1 MSADTDDD
9 DDDDDGSGDC
19 ANKKGQKKMNGLF
32 SCFSC
37 FAGPEKEDD
46 ARNKSKRENNN
57 TLEEISTLED
67 DEEENEK
74 MNTDKTETYEENAPM
89 RDDENKNKI
98 KKRNDAEKNKKTNN
112 KNNNAEELDRMQ
124 NSLSSNAGSSTSSSS
139 SANNNK
145 NNNNNTKI
153 KAPPSGANRRL
164 GSLKLTP
171 SVQKLS
177 IIMDDKEHEQLNQ
190 YIMIK
195 DLGRGAHAKVKLG
208 LNKTDNNLYALKI
221 RNERV
226 RVAEA
231 AVRKEIAI
239 LKKLSHPHVL
249 KLHEVIDDT
258 VSKELI
264 LVLEYA
270 PGGPIFTRFNRV
282 PLSEKVLHGYAR
294 DIVLG
299 LDYLH
304 SLEIAHMDLKP
315 ENMLKMADGVKLCD
329 FGVSVDSELTG
340 VTRSTRLAGTPA
352 FLAPEMLD
360 ESGYDPM
367 PSDVWSLGVCLYN
380 MATARLPFTG
390 KTVFQIV
397 AMAKST
403 ELKFPDE
410 NADAIINATIV
421 PSPPPPKLTN
431 SLKDMLRKMLVV
443 DPKER
448 MSVAG
453 MMEHP
458 WITED
463 GKKPLGRPRTKSPSM
478 KLEVTEEDIDNA
490 VRTNPLAAILQPA
503 FRIERFKNGEVL
515 MRKGEV
521 GDRMYF
527 INKGECEVLTDALLE
542 GAAAVIGDSSSKN
555 NDNEDV
561 LCIRYAGE
569 IVGELAFLTAIEK
582 RKDKK
587 TPGVGYRN
595 ATVRAKGEVECLA
608 VTVTDMLEALDFD
621 ESSRASVVEVA
632 EYRNRQTEEVIQQI
646 AESKL
651 DDAKHSK
658 PVLNIEKTLRI
669 LYAEDSLPTQMIVK
683 ALMRKIGKVELTIAS
698 NGREAVDVCENLVEK
713 EELFDLILMDCQM
726 PVMDGLEATREIR
739 KLENADGYFAN
750 VPIVAVSSGILSMS
764 QDVCKEAGMDKYVMK
779 PLSQKLLVDTL
790 INALEIHEE
799 KKRSSESRDE

>member
-1 MSADTDDD
+1 MSFFSSCFYCFAPKATETEEEKVLF
-9 DDDDDGSGDC
+9 DDDGDEIS
-19 ANKKGQKKMNGLF
+19 
-32 SCFSC
+32 
-37 FAGPEKEDD
+37 EKT
-46 ARNKSKRENNN
+46 NQV
-57 TLEEISTLED
+57 TLENVEN
-67 DEEENEK
+67 EENDEK
-74 MNTDKTETYEENAPM
+74 MNTDKTETYEDNS
-89 RDDENKNKI
+89 RKDETNKNKNN
-98 KKRNDAEKNKKTNN
+98 KRNKDSERDKKKKTSGSA
-112 KNNNAEELDRMQ
+112 NNNEEENDR
-124 NSLSSNAGSSTSSSS
+124 NSLSSNTGSSTSSTSS
-139 SANNNK
+139 TNYNAQMK
-145 NNNNNTKI
+145 T
-153 KAPPSGANRRL
+153 PPQVANRRL

-208 LNKTDNNLYALKI
+208 LNKMDNNLYALKI

-258 VSKELI
+258 VSNELI

-360 ESGYDPM
+360 ETGYDPM

-410 NADAIINATIV
+410 DADAIVNATTV
-421 PSPPPPKLTN
+421 PSPPPPKLSN
-431 SLKDMLRKMLVV
+431 LLKDMLRKMLVV

-448 MSVAG
+448 ISIAG

-458 WITED
+458 WVTEE

-503 FRIERFKNGEVL
+503 FRIERFKDGEVL

-527 INKGECEVLTDALLE
+527 INKGECEVLMDALLE
-542 GAAAVIGDSSSKN
+542 AAAVVDDSSSKN

-608 VTVTDMLEALDFD
+608 VTVTDMLEALEFD
-621 ESSRASVVEVA
+621 
-632 EYRNRQTEEVIQQI
+632 
-646 AESKL
+646 
-651 DDAKHSK
+651 
-658 PVLNIEKTLRI
+658 
-669 LYAEDSLPTQMIVK
+669 
-683 ALMRKIGKVELTIAS
+683 
-698 NGREAVDVCENLVEK
+698 
-713 EELFDLILMDCQM
+713 
-726 PVMDGLEATREIR
+726 
-739 KLENADGYFAN
+739 
-750 VPIVAVSSGILSMS
+750 
-764 QDVCKEAGMDKYVMK
+764 
-779 PLSQKLLVDTL
+779 
-790 INALEIHEE
+790 
-799 KKRSSESRDE
+799 

>member
-1 MSADTDDD
+1 MLRGRTKSIEDENRPKLLLCFTCCFKANAPADITKEAVGDDD
-9 DDDDDGSGDC
+9 YFAPSKQDKDD
-19 ANKKGQKKMNGLF
+19 QYVH
-32 SCFSC
+32 
-37 FAGPEKEDD
+37 
-46 ARNKSKRENNN
+46 N
-57 TLEEISTLED
+57 TPSSSRT
-67 DEEENEK
+67 
-74 MNTDKTETYEENAPM
+74 NTTT
-89 RDDENKNKI
+89 
-98 KKRNDAEKNKKTNN
+98 T
-112 KNNNAEELDRMQ
+112 
-124 NSLSSNAGSSTSSSS
+124 SSNTHAISSKQNISSSS
-139 SANNNK
+139 PNTIETTKRQTTHTTTSISSGDDSAE
-145 NNNNNTKI
+145 NTTTTTTTTHSLMSSPSPTNAAKI
-153 KAPPSGANRRL
+153 NSRRL
-164 GSLKLTP
+164 GSFKLTP

-177 IIMDDKEHEQLNQ
+177 VMMDNKEHEQLNQ

-208 LNKTDNNLYALKI
+208 INKTDNNLYALKI

-226 RVAEA
+226 RVAES

-239 LKKLSHPHVL
+239 FKKLSHPHVL
-249 KLHEVIDDT
+249 RLYEVIDDIANN
-258 VSKELI
+258 ELI

-270 PGGPIFTRFNRV
+270 AGGPIFTRFNRV
-282 PLSEKVLHGYAR
+282 PLTEKIVQKYTR

-315 ENMLKMADGVKLCD
+315 ENLLKTADGVKLCD

-352 FLAPEMLD
+352 FIAPEMLD
-360 ESGYDPM
+360 EAGYDPM

-380 MATARLPFTG
+380 MATAKLPFTG

-397 AMAKST
+397 AMAQST
-403 ELKFPDE
+403 VLKFPDE
-410 NADAIINATIV
+410 DIDAIVHETVV
-421 PSPPPPKLTN
+421 PGPPPPKLSDQFK
-431 SLKDMLRKMLVV
+431 SLLQMMLVV
-443 DPKER
+443 DPRER
-448 MSVAG
+448 ISVAG

-458 WITED
+458 WITEE
-463 GKKPLGRPRTKSPSM
+463 GKRPLGRPRTKSPSM
-478 KLEVTEEDIDNA
+478 KLEVTEEDIANA

-503 FRIERFKNGEVL
+503 FRIERFMHGEIL

-527 INKGECEVLTDALLE
+527 INKGECEVLMDAL
-542 GAAAVIGDSSSKN
+542 GDDEDIEQFRLIRRESL
-555 NDNEDV
+555 DGRTFEDV

-569 IVGELAFLTAIEK
+569 IVGELAFLTSIEK

-608 VTVTDMLEALDFD
+608 VTVTDMLEALEFD
-621 ESSRASVVEVA
+621 EPSRASVVEVA

-651 DDAKHSK
+651 DDAKLSK
-658 PVLNIEKTLRI
+658 PVLMNSERVLKI
-669 LYAEDSLPTQMIVK
+669 LYAEDSMPTQMIVK
-683 ALMRKIGKVELTIAS
+683 ALMRKIGKVDLTIAS
-698 NGREAVDVCENLVEK
+698 NGKEAVDICKKIETK

-739 KLENADGYFAN
+739 RLENADGYFRN
-750 VPIVAVSSGILSMS
+750 IPIVAVSSGIVSMEEN
-764 QDVCKEAGMDKYVMK
+764 VCKEAGMDRYVMK

-790 INALEIHEE
+790 HEILARAAH
-799 KKRSSESRDE
+799 

>member
-1 MSADTDDD
+1 MSFF
-9 DDDDDGSGDC
+9 S
-19 ANKKGQKKMNGLF
+19 
-32 SCFSC
+32 SCFYC
-37 FAGPEKEDD
+37 FAPKATETEEEKVLFDD
-46 ARNKSKRENNN
+46 EGDEISEKTNQV
-57 TLEEISTLED
+57 TLENVEN
-67 DEEENEK
+67 EENDEK
-74 MNTDKTETYEENAPM
+74 MNTDKTETYEDNS
-89 RDDENKNKI
+89 RKDETNKNKNN
-98 KKRNDAEKNKKTNN
+98 KRNKDSERDKKKKTSGSA
-112 KNNNAEELDRMQ
+112 NNNEEENDR
-124 NSLSSNAGSSTSSSS
+124 NSLSSNTGSSTSFTSSTNYN
-139 SANNNK
+139 AQMK
-145 NNNNNTKI
+145 T
-153 KAPPSGANRRL
+153 PPQVANRRL

-208 LNKTDNNLYALKI
+208 LNKMDNNLYALKI

-258 VSKELI
+258 VSNELI

-360 ESGYDPM
+360 ETGYDPM

-410 NADAIINATIV
+410 DADAIVNATTV
-421 PSPPPPKLTN
+421 PSPPPPKLSN
-431 SLKDMLRKMLVV
+431 LLKDMLRKMLVV

-448 MSVAG
+448 ISIAG

-458 WITED
+458 W
-463 GKKPLGRPRTKSPSM
+463 
-478 KLEVTEEDIDNA
+478 VTEE
-490 VRTNPLAAILQPA
+490 
-503 FRIERFKNGEVL
+503 
-515 MRKGEV
+515 
-521 GDRMYF
+521 
-527 INKGECEVLTDALLE
+527 
-542 GAAAVIGDSSSKN
+542 
-555 NDNEDV
+555 
-561 LCIRYAGE
+561 
-569 IVGELAFLTAIEK
+569 
-582 RKDKK
+582 
-587 TPGVGYRN
+587 
-595 ATVRAKGEVECLA
+595 
-608 VTVTDMLEALDFD
+608 
-621 ESSRASVVEVA
+621 
-632 EYRNRQTEEVIQQI
+632 
-646 AESKL
+646 
-651 DDAKHSK
+651 
-658 PVLNIEKTLRI
+658 
-669 LYAEDSLPTQMIVK
+669 
-683 ALMRKIGKVELTIAS
+683 GK
-698 NGREAVDVCENLVEK
+698 
-713 EELFDLILMDCQM
+713 
-726 PVMDGLEATREIR
+726 
-739 KLENADGYFAN
+739 
-750 VPIVAVSSGILSMS
+750 
-764 QDVCKEAGMDKYVMK
+764 
-779 PLSQKLLVDTL
+779 
-790 INALEIHEE
+790 
-799 KKRSSESRDE
+799 

>member
-1 MSADTDDD
+1 MSFFSSCFYCFAPKATETEEEKVLF
-9 DDDDDGSGDC
+9 DDDGDEIS
-19 ANKKGQKKMNGLF
+19 
-32 SCFSC
+32 
-37 FAGPEKEDD
+37 EKT
-46 ARNKSKRENNN
+46 NQV
-57 TLEEISTLED
+57 TLENVEN
-67 DEEENEK
+67 EENDEK
-74 MNTDKTETYEENAPM
+74 MNTDKTETYEDNS
-89 RDDENKNKI
+89 RKDEKNKNKN
-98 KKRNDAEKNKKTNN
+98 KRNKDSERDKKKKTSGSA
-112 KNNNAEELDRMQ
+112 NNNEEENDR
-124 NSLSSNAGSSTSSSS
+124 NSLSSNTGSSTSSTSS
-139 SANNNK
+139 TNYNAQMK
-145 NNNNNTKI
+145 T
-153 KAPPSGANRRL
+153 PPQVANRRL

-208 LNKTDNNLYALKI
+208 LNKMDNNLYALKI

-258 VSKELI
+258 VSNELI

-360 ESGYDPM
+360 ETGYDPM

-410 NADAIINATIV
+410 DADAIVNATTV
-421 PSPPPPKLTN
+421 PSPPPPKLSN
-431 SLKDMLRKMLVV
+431 LLKDMLRKMLVV

-448 MSVAG
+448 ISIAG

-458 WITED
+458 WVTEE

-503 FRIERFKNGEVL
+503 FRIERFKDGEVL

-527 INKGECEVLTDALLE
+527 INKGECEVLMDALLE
-542 GAAAVIGDSSSKN
+542 AAAMVDDSSSKN

-608 VTVTDMLEALDFD
+608 VTVTDMLEALEFD

-698 NGREAVDVCENLVEK
+698 NGREAVDVCKKLEKK

-750 VPIVAVSSGILSMS
+750 IPIVAVSSGIISMT
-764 QDVCKEAGMDKYVMK
+764 QDICKEAGMDKYVMK

-799 KKRSSESRDE
+799 KKRSSESRE

>member
-1 MSADTDDD
+1 MSFFSSCFYCFAPKATETEEEKVLF
-9 DDDDDGSGDC
+9 DDDGEIS
-19 ANKKGQKKMNGLF
+19 
-32 SCFSC
+32 
-37 FAGPEKEDD
+37 EKT
-46 ARNKSKRENNN
+46 NQV
-57 TLEEISTLED
+57 TLENVEN
-67 DEEENEK
+67 EENDEK
-74 MNTDKTETYEENAPM
+74 MNTDKTETYEDNS
-89 RDDENKNKI
+89 RKDETNKNKNN
-98 KKRNDAEKNKKTNN
+98 KRNKDSERDKKKKTSGSA
-112 KNNNAEELDRMQ
+112 NNNEEENDR
-124 NSLSSNAGSSTSSSS
+124 NSLSSNTGSSTSSTSS
-139 SANNNK
+139 TIYNAQMK
-145 NNNNNTKI
+145 T
-153 KAPPSGANRRL
+153 PPQVANRRL

-208 LNKTDNNLYALKI
+208 LNKMDNNLYALKI

-258 VSKELI
+258 VSNELI

-360 ESGYDPM
+360 ETGYDPM

-410 NADAIINATIV
+410 DADAIVNATTV
-421 PSPPPPKLTN
+421 PSPPPPKLSN
-431 SLKDMLRKMLVV
+431 LLKDMLRKMLVV

-448 MSVAG
+448 ISIAG

-458 WITED
+458 WVTEE

-503 FRIERFKNGEVL
+503 FRIERFKDGEVL

-527 INKGECEVLTDALLE
+527 INKGECEVLMDALLE
-542 GAAAVIGDSSSKN
+542 AAAVVDDSSSKN
-555 NDNEDV
+555 NDNKDV

-608 VTVTDMLEALDFD
+608 VTVTDMLEALEFD

-698 NGREAVDVCENLVEK
+698 NGREAVDVCKKLEKK

-750 VPIVAVSSGILSMS
+750 IPIVAVSSGIISMT
-764 QDVCKEAGMDKYVMK
+764 QDICKEAGMDKYVMK

-790 INALEIHEE
+790 MNALEIHEE
-799 KKRSSESRDE
+799 KKRSSESRD

>member
-1 MSADTDDD
+1 MSFF
-9 DDDDDGSGDC
+9 S
-19 ANKKGQKKMNGLF
+19 
-32 SCFSC
+32 SCFYC
-37 FAGPEKEDD
+37 FAPKATETEEEKVLFDD
-46 ARNKSKRENNN
+46 EGDEISEKTNQV
-57 TLEEISTLED
+57 TLENVEN
-67 DEEENEK
+67 EENDEK
-74 MNTDKTETYEENAPM
+74 MNTDKTETYEDNS
-89 RDDENKNKI
+89 RKDETNKNKNN
-98 KKRNDAEKNKKTNN
+98 KRNKDSERDKKKKTSGSA
-112 KNNNAEELDRMQ
+112 NNNEEENDR
-124 NSLSSNAGSSTSSSS
+124 NLLSSNTGSSTSSTSS
-139 SANNNK
+139 TNYNAQMK
-145 NNNNNTKI
+145 T
-153 KAPPSGANRRL
+153 PPQVANRRL

-208 LNKTDNNLYALKI
+208 LNKMDNNLYALKI

-258 VSKELI
+258 VSNELI

-360 ESGYDPM
+360 ETGYDPM

-410 NADAIINATIV
+410 DADAIVNATTV
-421 PSPPPPKLTN
+421 PSPPPPKLSN
-431 SLKDMLRKMLVV
+431 LLKDMLRKMLVV

-448 MSVAG
+448 ISIAG

-458 WITED
+458 WVTEE

-503 FRIERFKNGEVL
+503 FRIERFKDGEVL

-527 INKGECEVLTDALLE
+527 INKGECEVLMDALLE
-542 GAAAVIGDSSSKN
+542 AAAMVDDSSSKN

-608 VTVTDMLEALDFD
+608 VTVTDMLEALEFD

-698 NGREAVDVCENLVEK
+698 NGREAVDVCKKLEKK

-750 VPIVAVSSGILSMS
+750 IPIVAVSSGIISMT
-764 QDVCKEAGMDKYVMK
+764 QDICKEAGMDKYVMK

-790 INALEIHEE
+790 MNALEIHEE
-799 KKRSSESRDE
+799 KKRSSESRD

>member
-1 MSADTDDD
+1 MSFFSSCFYCFAPKATETEEEKVLF
-9 DDDDDGSGDC
+9 DDDGDEIS
-19 ANKKGQKKMNGLF
+19 
-32 SCFSC
+32 
-37 FAGPEKEDD
+37 EKT
-46 ARNKSKRENNN
+46 NQV
-57 TLEEISTLED
+57 TLENVEN
-67 DEEENEK
+67 EENDEK
-74 MNTDKTETYEENAPM
+74 MNTDKTETYEDNS
-89 RDDENKNKI
+89 RKDETNKNKNN
-98 KKRNDAEKNKKTNN
+98 KRNKDSERDKKMKTSGSA
-112 KNNNAEELDRMQ
+112 NNNEEENDR
-124 NSLSSNAGSSTSSSS
+124 NSLSSNTGSSTSSTSS
-139 SANNNK
+139 TNYNAQMK
-145 NNNNNTKI
+145 T
-153 KAPPSGANRRL
+153 PPQVANRRL

-208 LNKTDNNLYALKI
+208 LNKMDNNLYALKI

-258 VSKELI
+258 VSNELI

-360 ESGYDPM
+360 ETGYDPM

-410 NADAIINATIV
+410 DADAIVNATTV
-421 PSPPPPKLTN
+421 PSPPPPKLSN
-431 SLKDMLRKMLVV
+431 LLKDMLRKMLVV

-448 MSVAG
+448 ISIAG

-458 WITED
+458 WVTEE

-503 FRIERFKNGEVL
+503 FRIERFKDGEVL

-527 INKGECEVLTDALLE
+527 INKGECEVLMDALLE
-542 GAAAVIGDSSSKN
+542 AAAMVDDSSSKN

-608 VTVTDMLEALDFD
+608 VTVTDMLEALEFD

-698 NGREAVDVCENLVEK
+698 NGREAVDVCKKLEKK

-750 VPIVAVSSGILSMS
+750 IPIVAVSSGIISMT
-764 QDVCKEAGMDKYVMK
+764 QDICKEAGMDKYVMK

-790 INALEIHEE
+790 MNALEIHEE
-799 KKRSSESRDE
+799 KKRSSESRD

>member
-1 MSADTDDD
+1 MSFFSSCFYCFAPKATETEEEKVLF
-9 DDDDDGSGDC
+9 DDDGDEIS
-19 ANKKGQKKMNGLF
+19 
-32 SCFSC
+32 
-37 FAGPEKEDD
+37 EKT
-46 ARNKSKRENNN
+46 NQV
-57 TLEEISTLED
+57 TLENVEN
-67 DEEENEK
+67 EENDEK
-74 MNTDKTETYEENAPM
+74 MNTDKTETYEDNS
-89 RDDENKNKI
+89 RKDETNKNKNN
-98 KKRNDAEKNKKTNN
+98 KRNKDSERDKKKKTSGSANN
-112 KNNNAEELDRMQ
+112 IEEENDR
-124 NSLSSNAGSSTSSSS
+124 NSLSSNTGSSTSSNSS
-139 SANNNK
+139 TNYNAQMK
-145 NNNNNTKI
+145 T
-153 KAPPSGANRRL
+153 PPQVANRRL

-208 LNKTDNNLYALKI
+208 LNKMDNNLYALKI

-258 VSKELI
+258 VSNELI

-360 ESGYDPM
+360 ETGYDPM

-410 NADAIINATIV
+410 DADAIVNATTV
-421 PSPPPPKLTN
+421 PSPPPPKLSN
-431 SLKDMLRKMLVV
+431 LLKDMLRKMLVV

-448 MSVAG
+448 ISIAG

-458 WITED
+458 WVTEE

-503 FRIERFKNGEVL
+503 FRIERFKDGEVL

-527 INKGECEVLTDALLE
+527 INKGECEVLMDALLE
-542 GAAAVIGDSSSKN
+542 AAAMVDDSSSKN

-608 VTVTDMLEALDFD
+608 VTVTDMLEALEFD

-698 NGREAVDVCENLVEK
+698 NGREAVDVCKKLEKK

-750 VPIVAVSSGILSMS
+750 IPIVAVSSGIISMT
-764 QDVCKEAGMDKYVMK
+764 QDICKEAGMDKYVMK

-790 INALEIHEE
+790 MNALEIHEE
-799 KKRSSESRDE
+799 KKRSSESRD

>member
-1 MSADTDDD
+1 MSFFSSCFYCFAPKATETEEEKILF
-9 DDDDDGSGDC
+9 DDDGEIS
-19 ANKKGQKKMNGLF
+19 
-32 SCFSC
+32 
-37 FAGPEKEDD
+37 EKT
-46 ARNKSKRENNN
+46 NQV
-57 TLEEISTLED
+57 TLENVEN
-67 DEEENEK
+67 EENDEK
-74 MNTDKTETYEENAPM
+74 MNTDKTETYEDNS
-89 RDDENKNKI
+89 RKDEKNKNKN
-98 KKRNDAEKNKKTNN
+98 KRNKDSERDKKKKTSGSANN
-112 KNNNAEELDRMQ
+112 IEEENDR
-124 NSLSSNAGSSTSSSS
+124 NSLSSNTGSSTSSNSS
-139 SANNNK
+139 TNYNAQMK
-145 NNNNNTKI
+145 T
-153 KAPPSGANRRL
+153 PPKVANRRL

-190 YIMIK
+190 YIIIK

-208 LNKTDNNLYALKI
+208 LNKLDNNLYALKI

-258 VSKELI
+258 VSNELI

-360 ESGYDPM
+360 ETGYDPM

-410 NADAIINATIV
+410 DADAIVNATTV
-421 PSPPPPKLTN
+421 PSPPPPKLSN
-431 SLKDMLRKMLVV
+431 LLKDMLRKMLVV

-448 MSVAG
+448 ISIAG

-458 WITED
+458 WVTEE

-503 FRIERFKNGEVL
+503 FRIERFKDGEVL

-527 INKGECEVLTDALLE
+527 INKGECEVLMDALLE
-542 GAAAVIGDSSSKN
+542 AAAMVDDSSSKN

-608 VTVTDMLEALDFD
+608 VTVTDMLEALEFD

-698 NGREAVDVCENLVEK
+698 NGREAVDVCKKLEKK

-750 VPIVAVSSGILSMS
+750 IPIVAVSSGIISMT
-764 QDVCKEAGMDKYVMK
+764 QDICKEAGMDKYVMK

-790 INALEIHEE
+790 MNALEIHEE
-799 KKRSSESRDE
+799 KKRSSESRE

>member
-1 MSADTDDD
+1 MSFFSSCFYCFAPKATETEEEKVLF
-9 DDDDDGSGDC
+9 DDDGDEIS
-19 ANKKGQKKMNGLF
+19 
-32 SCFSC
+32 
-37 FAGPEKEDD
+37 EKT
-46 ARNKSKRENNN
+46 NQV
-57 TLEEISTLED
+57 TLENVEN
-67 DEEENEK
+67 EENDEK
-74 MNTDKTETYEENAPM
+74 MNTDKTETYEDNS
-89 RDDENKNKI
+89 RKDETNKNKNN
-98 KKRNDAEKNKKTNN
+98 KRNKDSERDKKKKTSGSA
-112 KNNNAEELDRMQ
+112 NNNEEENDR
-124 NSLSSNAGSSTSSSS
+124 NSLSSNTGSSTSSTSS
-139 SANNNK
+139 TNYNAQME
-145 NNNNNTKI
+145 T
-153 KAPPSGANRRL
+153 PPQVANRRL

-208 LNKTDNNLYALKI
+208 LNKMDNNLYALKI

-258 VSKELI
+258 VSNELI

-352 FLAPEMLD
+352 FLAPELLD
-360 ESGYDPM
+360 ETGYDPM

-390 KTVFQIV
+390 KTVVQIV

-410 NADAIINATIV
+410 DADAIVNATTV
-421 PSPPPPKLTN
+421 PSPPPPKLSN
-431 SLKDMLRKMLVV
+431 LLKDMLRKMLVV

-448 MSVAG
+448 ISIAG

-458 WITED
+458 WVTEE

-503 FRIERFKNGEVL
+503 FRIERFKDGEVL

-527 INKGECEVLTDALLE
+527 INKGECEVLMDALLE
-542 GAAAVIGDSSSKN
+542 AAAVVDDSSSKN

-608 VTVTDMLEALDFD
+608 VTVTDMLEALEFD

-651 DDAKHSK
+651 DDAQHSK

-698 NGREAVDVCENLVEK
+698 NGREAVDVCKKLEKK

-750 VPIVAVSSGILSMS
+750 IPIVAVSSGIISMT
-764 QDVCKEAGMDKYVMK
+764 QDICKEAGMDKYVMK

-790 INALEIHEE
+790 MNALEIHEE
-799 KKRSSESRDE
+799 KKRSSESRD

>member
-1 MSADTDDD
+1 MSFFSSCFYCFAPKATETEEEKILF
-9 DDDDDGSGDC
+9 DDDGEIS
-19 ANKKGQKKMNGLF
+19 
-32 SCFSC
+32 
-37 FAGPEKEDD
+37 EKT
-46 ARNKSKRENNN
+46 NQV
-57 TLEEISTLED
+57 TLENVEN
-67 DEEENEK
+67 EENDEK
-74 MNTDKTETYEENAPM
+74 MNTDKTETYEDNS
-89 RDDENKNKI
+89 RKDETNKNKNN
-98 KKRNDAEKNKKTNN
+98 KRNKDSERDKKKKTSGSA
-112 KNNNAEELDRMQ
+112 NNNEEENDR
-124 NSLSSNAGSSTSSSS
+124 NSLSSNTGSSTSSTSS
-139 SANNNK
+139 TNYNAQMK
-145 NNNNNTKI
+145 T
-153 KAPPSGANRRL
+153 PPQVANRRL

-208 LNKTDNNLYALKI
+208 LNKMDNNLYALKI

-258 VSKELI
+258 VSNELI

-360 ESGYDPM
+360 ETGYDPM

-410 NADAIINATIV
+410 DADAIVNATTV
-421 PSPPPPKLTN
+421 PSPPPPKLSN
-431 SLKDMLRKMLVV
+431 LLKDMLRKMLVV

-448 MSVAG
+448 ISIAG

-458 WITED
+458 WVTEE

-503 FRIERFKNGEVL
+503 FRIERFKDGEVL

-527 INKGECEVLTDALLE
+527 INKGECEVLMDALLE
-542 GAAAVIGDSSSKN
+542 AAAMVDDSSSKN

-608 VTVTDMLEALDFD
+608 VTVTDMLEALEFD

-698 NGREAVDVCENLVEK
+698 NGREAVDVCKKLEKK

-750 VPIVAVSSGILSMS
+750 IPIVAVSSGIISMT
-764 QDVCKEAGMDKYVMK
+764 QDICKEAGMDKYVMK

-799 KKRSSESRDE
+799 KKRSSESRD

>member
-1 MSADTDDD
+1 MSFFSSCFYCFAPKATETEEEKILF
-9 DDDDDGSGDC
+9 DDDGEIS
-19 ANKKGQKKMNGLF
+19 
-32 SCFSC
+32 
-37 FAGPEKEDD
+37 EKT
-46 ARNKSKRENNN
+46 NQV
-57 TLEEISTLED
+57 TLENVEN
-67 DEEENEK
+67 EENDEK
-74 MNTDKTETYEENAPM
+74 MNTDKTETYEDNS
-89 RDDENKNKI
+89 RKDETNKNKNN
-98 KKRNDAEKNKKTNN
+98 KRNKDSERDKKKKTSGSA
-112 KNNNAEELDRMQ
+112 NNNEEENDR
-124 NSLSSNAGSSTSSSS
+124 NSLSSNTGSSTSSTSS
-139 SANNNK
+139 TNYNAQMK
-145 NNNNNTKI
+145 T
-153 KAPPSGANRRL
+153 PPQVANRRL

-208 LNKTDNNLYALKI
+208 LNKMDNNLYALKI

-258 VSKELI
+258 VSNELI

-360 ESGYDPM
+360 ETGYDPM

-410 NADAIINATIV
+410 DADAIVNATTV
-421 PSPPPPKLTN
+421 PSPPPPKLSN
-431 SLKDMLRKMLVV
+431 LLKDMLRKMLVV

-448 MSVAG
+448 ISIAG

-458 WITED
+458 WVTEE

-503 FRIERFKNGEVL
+503 FRIERFKDGEVL

-527 INKGECEVLTDALLE
+527 INKGECEVLMDALLE
-542 GAAAVIGDSSSKN
+542 AAAMVDDSSSKN
-555 NDNEDV
+555 NDNKDV

-608 VTVTDMLEALDFD
+608 VTVTDMLEALEFD

-698 NGREAVDVCENLVEK
+698 NGREAVDVCKKLEKK

-750 VPIVAVSSGILSMS
+750 IPIVAVSSGIISMT
-764 QDVCKEAGMDKYVMK
+764 QDICKEAGMDKYVMK

-790 INALEIHEE
+790 MNALEIHEE
-799 KKRSSESRDE
+799 KKRSSESRDQ

>member
-1 MSADTDDD
+1 MSFFSSCFYCFAPKATETQEEKVLF
-9 DDDDDGSGDC
+9 DDDGDEIS
-19 ANKKGQKKMNGLF
+19 
-32 SCFSC
+32 
-37 FAGPEKEDD
+37 EKT
-46 ARNKSKRENNN
+46 NQV
-57 TLEEISTLED
+57 TLENVEN
-67 DEEENEK
+67 EENDEK
-74 MNTDKTETYEENAPM
+74 MNTDKTETYEDNS
-89 RDDENKNKI
+89 RKDETNKNKNN
-98 KKRNDAEKNKKTNN
+98 KRNKDSERDKKKKTSGSA
-112 KNNNAEELDRMQ
+112 NNNEEENDR
-124 NSLSSNAGSSTSSSS
+124 NSLSSNTGSSTSSTSS
-139 SANNNK
+139 TNYNAQMK
-145 NNNNNTKI
+145 T
-153 KAPPSGANRRL
+153 PPQVANRRL

-195 DLGRGAHAKVKLG
+195 DLGRGAHAK
-208 LNKTDNNLYALKI
+208 I

-258 VSKELI
+258 VSNELI
-264 LVLEYA
+264 LVLE
-270 PGGPIFTRFNRV
+270 V

-360 ESGYDPM
+360 ETGYDPM

-410 NADAIINATIV
+410 DADAIVNATTV
-421 PSPPPPKLTN
+421 PSPPPPKLSN
-431 SLKDMLRKMLVV
+431 LLKDMLRKMLVV

-448 MSVAG
+448 ISIAG

-458 WITED
+458 WVTEE

-503 FRIERFKNGEVL
+503 FSIERFKDGEVL

-527 INKGECEVLTDALLE
+527 INKGECEVLMDALLE
-542 GAAAVIGDSSSKN
+542 AAAVVDDSSSKN

-608 VTVTDMLEALDFD
+608 VTVTDMLEALEFD

-698 NGREAVDVCENLVEK
+698 NGREAVDVCKKLEKK

-750 VPIVAVSSGILSMS
+750 IPIVAVSSGIISMT
-764 QDVCKEAGMDKYVMK
+764 QDICKEAGMDKYVMK

-790 INALEIHEE
+790 MNALEIHEE
-799 KKRSSESRDE
+799 KKRSSESRD

>member
-1 MSADTDDD
+1 MSFFSSCFYCFAPKATETEEEKVLF
-9 DDDDDGSGDC
+9 DDDGDEIS
-19 ANKKGQKKMNGLF
+19 
-32 SCFSC
+32 
-37 FAGPEKEDD
+37 EKT
-46 ARNKSKRENNN
+46 NQV
-57 TLEEISTLED
+57 TLENVEN
-67 DEEENEK
+67 EENDEK
-74 MNTDKTETYEENAPM
+74 MNTDKTETYEDNS
-89 RDDENKNKI
+89 RKDETNKNKNN
-98 KKRNDAEKNKKTNN
+98 KRNKDSERDKKKKTSGSA
-112 KNNNAEELDRMQ
+112 NNNEEENDR
-124 NSLSSNAGSSTSSSS
+124 NSLSSNTGSSTSSTSS
-139 SANNNK
+139 TNYNAQMK
-145 NNNNNTKI
+145 T
-153 KAPPSGANRRL
+153 PPQVANRRL

-208 LNKTDNNLYALKI
+208 LNKLDNNLYALKI

-258 VSKELI
+258 VSNELI

-360 ESGYDPM
+360 ETGYDPM

-410 NADAIINATIV
+410 DADAIVNATTV
-421 PSPPPPKLTN
+421 PSPPPPKLSN
-431 SLKDMLRKMLVV
+431 LLKDMLRKMLVV

-448 MSVAG
+448 ISIAG

-458 WITED
+458 WVTEE

-503 FRIERFKNGEVL
+503 FRIERFKDGEVL

-527 INKGECEVLTDALLE
+527 INKGECEVLMDALLE
-542 GAAAVIGDSSSKN
+542 AAAMVDDSSSKN

-608 VTVTDMLEALDFD
+608 VTVTDMLEALEFD

-698 NGREAVDVCENLVEK
+698 NGREAVDVCKKLEKK

-750 VPIVAVSSGILSMS
+750 IPIVAVSSGIISMT
-764 QDVCKEAGMDKYVMK
+764 QDICKEAGMDKYVMK

-799 KKRSSESRDE
+799 KKRSSESRE

>member
-1 MSADTDDD
+1 MSFF
-9 DDDDDGSGDC
+9 S
-19 ANKKGQKKMNGLF
+19 
-32 SCFSC
+32 SCFYC
-37 FAGPEKEDD
+37 FAPKATETEEEKVLFDD
-46 ARNKSKRENNN
+46 EGDEISEKTNQV
-57 TLEEISTLED
+57 TLENVEN
-67 DEEENEK
+67 EENDEK
-74 MNTDKTETYEENAPM
+74 MNTDKTETYEDNS
-89 RDDENKNKI
+89 RKDETNKNKNN
-98 KKRNDAEKNKKTNN
+98 KRNKDSERDKKKKTSGSA
-112 KNNNAEELDRMQ
+112 NNNEEENDR
-124 NSLSSNAGSSTSSSS
+124 NSLSSNTGSSTSSTSS
-139 SANNNK
+139 TNYNAQMK
-145 NNNNNTKI
+145 T
-153 KAPPSGANRRL
+153 PPQVANRRL

-208 LNKTDNNLYALKI
+208 LNKMDNNLYALKI

-258 VSKELI
+258 VSNELI

-360 ESGYDPM
+360 ETGYDPM

-410 NADAIINATIV
+410 DADAIVNATTV
-421 PSPPPPKLTN
+421 PSPPPPKLSN
-431 SLKDMLRKMLVV
+431 LLKDMLRKMLVV

-448 MSVAG
+448 ISIAG

-458 WITED
+458 WVTEE

-503 FRIERFKNGEVL
+503 FRIERFKDGEVL

-527 INKGECEVLTDALLE
+527 INKGECEVLMDALLE
-542 GAAAVIGDSSSKN
+542 AAAVVDDSSSKN
-555 NDNEDV
+555 NDNKDV

-608 VTVTDMLEALDFD
+608 VTVTDMLEALEFD

-698 NGREAVDVCENLVEK
+698 NGREAVDVCKKLEKK

-750 VPIVAVSSGILSMS
+750 IPIVAVSSGIISMT
-764 QDVCKEAGMDKYVMK
+764 QDICKEAGMDKYVMK

-790 INALEIHEE
+790 MNALEIHEE
-799 KKRSSESRDE
+799 KKRSSESRD

>member
-1 MSADTDDD
+1 MSFFSSCFYCFAPKATETEEEKVLF
-9 DDDDDGSGDC
+9 DDDGDEIS
-19 ANKKGQKKMNGLF
+19 
-32 SCFSC
+32 
-37 FAGPEKEDD
+37 EKT
-46 ARNKSKRENNN
+46 NQV
-57 TLEEISTLED
+57 TLENVEN
-67 DEEENEK
+67 EENDEK
-74 MNTDKTETYEENAPM
+74 MNTDKTETYEDNS
-89 RDDENKNKI
+89 RKDETNKNKNN
-98 KKRNDAEKNKKTNN
+98 KRNKDSERDKKKKTSGSA
-112 KNNNAEELDRMQ
+112 NNNEEENDR
-124 NSLSSNAGSSTSSSS
+124 NSLSSNTGSSTSSTSS
-139 SANNNK
+139 TNYNAQME
-145 NNNNNTKI
+145 T
-153 KAPPSGANRRL
+153 PPQVANRRL

-208 LNKTDNNLYALKI
+208 LNKMDNNLYALKI

-258 VSKELI
+258 VSNELI

-360 ESGYDPM
+360 ETGYDPM

-410 NADAIINATIV
+410 DADAIVNATTV
-421 PSPPPPKLTN
+421 PSPPPPKLSN
-431 SLKDMLRKMLVV
+431 LLKDMLRKMLVV

-448 MSVAG
+448 ISIAG

-458 WITED
+458 WVTEE

-503 FRIERFKNGEVL
+503 FRIERFKDGEVL

-527 INKGECEVLTDALLE
+527 INKGECEVLMDALLE
-542 GAAAVIGDSSSKN
+542 AAAMVDDSSSKN

-608 VTVTDMLEALDFD
+608 VTVTDMLEALEFD

-698 NGREAVDVCENLVEK
+698 NGREAVDVCKKLEKK

-750 VPIVAVSSGILSMS
+750 IPIVAVSSGIISMT
-764 QDVCKEAGMDKYVMK
+764 QDICKEAGMDKYVMK

-790 INALEIHEE
+790 MNALEIHEE
-799 KKRSSESRDE
+799 KKRSSESRD

>member
-1 MSADTDDD
+1 MSFFSSCFYCFAPKATETEEEKVLF
-9 DDDDDGSGDC
+9 DDDGDEIS
-19 ANKKGQKKMNGLF
+19 
-32 SCFSC
+32 
-37 FAGPEKEDD
+37 EKT
-46 ARNKSKRENNN
+46 NQV
-57 TLEEISTLED
+57 TLENVEN
-67 DEEENEK
+67 EENDEK
-74 MNTDKTETYEENAPM
+74 MNTDKTETYEDNS
-89 RDDENKNKI
+89 RKDETNKNKNN
-98 KKRNDAEKNKKTNN
+98 KRNKDSERDKKKKTSGSA
-112 KNNNAEELDRMQ
+112 NNNEEENDR
-124 NSLSSNAGSSTSSSS
+124 NSLSSNTGSSTSSTSS
-139 SANNNK
+139 TNYNAQMK
-145 NNNNNTKI
+145 T
-153 KAPPSGANRRL
+153 PPQVANRRL

-208 LNKTDNNLYALKI
+208 LNKMDNNLYALKI
-221 RNERV
+221 RNERL

-258 VSKELI
+258 VSNELI

-360 ESGYDPM
+360 ETGYDPM

-410 NADAIINATIV
+410 DADAIVNATTV
-421 PSPPPPKLTN
+421 PSPPPPKLSN
-431 SLKDMLRKMLVV
+431 LLKDMLRKMLVV

-448 MSVAG
+448 ISIAG

-458 WITED
+458 WVTEE

-503 FRIERFKNGEVL
+503 FRIERFKDGEVL

-527 INKGECEVLTDALLE
+527 INKGECEVLMDALLE
-542 GAAAVIGDSSSKN
+542 AAAVVDDSSSKN
-555 NDNEDV
+555 NDNKDV

-608 VTVTDMLEALDFD
+608 VTVTDMLEALEFD

-698 NGREAVDVCENLVEK
+698 NGREAVDVCKKLEKK

-750 VPIVAVSSGILSMS
+750 IPIVAVSSGIISMT
-764 QDVCKEAGMDKYVMK
+764 QDICKEAGMDKYVMK

-790 INALEIHEE
+790 MNALEIHEE
-799 KKRSSESRDE
+799 KKRSSESRD

>member
-1 MSADTDDD
+1 MSFFSSCFYCFAPKATETEEEKVLF
-9 DDDDDGSGDC
+9 DDDGDEIS
-19 ANKKGQKKMNGLF
+19 
-32 SCFSC
+32 
-37 FAGPEKEDD
+37 EKT
-46 ARNKSKRENNN
+46 NQV
-57 TLEEISTLED
+57 TLENVEN
-67 DEEENEK
+67 EENDEK
-74 MNTDKTETYEENAPM
+74 MNTDKTETYEDNS
-89 RDDENKNKI
+89 RKDETNKNKNN
-98 KKRNDAEKNKKTNN
+98 KRNKDSERDKKKKTSGSA
-112 KNNNAEELDRMQ
+112 NNNEEENDR
-124 NSLSSNAGSSTSSSS
+124 NSLSSNTGSSTSSNSS
-139 SANNNK
+139 TNYNAQMK
-145 NNNNNTKI
+145 T
-153 KAPPSGANRRL
+153 PPKVANRRL

-208 LNKTDNNLYALKI
+208 LNKMDNNLYALKI

-258 VSKELI
+258 VSNELI

-360 ESGYDPM
+360 ETGYDPM

-410 NADAIINATIV
+410 DADAIVNATTV
-421 PSPPPPKLTN
+421 PSPPPPKLSN
-431 SLKDMLRKMLVV
+431 LLKDMLRKMLVV

-448 MSVAG
+448 ISIAG

-458 WITED
+458 WVTEE

-503 FRIERFKNGEVL
+503 FRIERFKDGEVL

-527 INKGECEVLTDALLE
+527 INKGECEVLMDALLE
-542 GAAAVIGDSSSKN
+542 AAAVVDDSSSKN

-608 VTVTDMLEALDFD
+608 VTVTDMLEALEFD

-658 PVLNIEKTLRI
+658 PVLNIEKTLRNYTPRI
-669 LYAEDSLPTQMIVK
+669 LC
-683 ALMRKIGKVELTIAS
+683 RH
-698 NGREAVDVCENLVEK
+698 R
-713 EELFDLILMDCQM
+713 
-726 PVMDGLEATREIR
+726 
-739 KLENADGYFAN
+739 
-750 VPIVAVSSGILSMS
+750 
-764 QDVCKEAGMDKYVMK
+764 
-779 PLSQKLLVDTL
+779 
-790 INALEIHEE
+790 
-799 KKRSSESRDE
+799 

>member
-1 MSADTDDD
+1 MSFFSSCFYCFAPKATETEEEKVLF
-9 DDDDDGSGDC
+9 DDDGDEIS
-19 ANKKGQKKMNGLF
+19 
-32 SCFSC
+32 
-37 FAGPEKEDD
+37 EKT
-46 ARNKSKRENNN
+46 NQV
-57 TLEEISTLED
+57 TLENVEN
-67 DEEENEK
+67 EENDEK
-74 MNTDKTETYEENAPM
+74 MNTDKTETYEDNS
-89 RDDENKNKI
+89 RKDETNKNKNN
-98 KKRNDAEKNKKTNN
+98 KRNKDSERDKKKKTSGSA
-112 KNNNAEELDRMQ
+112 NNNEEENDR
-124 NSLSSNAGSSTSSSS
+124 NSLSSNTGSSTSSTSS
-139 SANNNK
+139 TNYNAQMK
-145 NNNNNTKI
+145 T
-153 KAPPSGANRRL
+153 PPSVANRRL

-208 LNKTDNNLYALKI
+208 LNKMDNNLYALKI

-258 VSKELI
+258 VSNELI

-360 ESGYDPM
+360 ETGYDPM

-410 NADAIINATIV
+410 DADAIVNATTV
-421 PSPPPPKLTN
+421 PSPPPPKLSN
-431 SLKDMLRKMLVV
+431 LLKDMLRKMLVV

-448 MSVAG
+448 ISIAG

-458 WITED
+458 WVTEE

-503 FRIERFKNGEVL
+503 FRIERFKDGEVL

-527 INKGECEVLTDALLE
+527 INKGECEVLMDALLE
-542 GAAAVIGDSSSKN
+542 AAAVVDDSSSKN
-555 NDNEDV
+555 NDNKDV

-608 VTVTDMLEALDFD
+608 VTVTDMLEALEFD

-698 NGREAVDVCENLVEK
+698 NGREAVDVCKKLEKK

-750 VPIVAVSSGILSMS
+750 IPIVAVSSGIISMT
-764 QDVCKEAGMDKYVMK
+764 QDICKEAGMDKYVMK

-790 INALEIHEE
+790 MNALEIHEE
-799 KKRSSESRDE
+799 KKRSSESRD

>member
-1 MSADTDDD
+1 MSFFSSCFYCFAPKATETEEEKVLF
-9 DDDDDGSGDC
+9 DDDGDEIS
-19 ANKKGQKKMNGLF
+19 
-32 SCFSC
+32 
-37 FAGPEKEDD
+37 EKT
-46 ARNKSKRENNN
+46 NQV
-57 TLEEISTLED
+57 TLENVEN
-67 DEEENEK
+67 EENDEK
-74 MNTDKTETYEENAPM
+74 MNTDKTETYEDNS
-89 RDDENKNKI
+89 RKDETNKNKNN
-98 KKRNDAEKNKKTNN
+98 KRNKDSERDKKKKTSGSA
-112 KNNNAEELDRMQ
+112 NNNEEENDR
-124 NSLSSNAGSSTSSSS
+124 NSLSSNTGSSTSSTSS
-139 SANNNK
+139 TNYNAQMK
-145 NNNNNTKI
+145 T
-153 KAPPSGANRRL
+153 PPQVANRRL

-208 LNKTDNNLYALKI
+208 LNKMDNNLYALKI

-258 VSKELI
+258 VSNELI

-360 ESGYDPM
+360 ETGYDPM

-410 NADAIINATIV
+410 DADAIVNATTV
-421 PSPPPPKLTN
+421 PSPPPPKLSN
-431 SLKDMLRKMLVV
+431 LLKDMLRKMLVV

-448 MSVAG
+448 ISIAG

-458 WITED
+458 WVTEE

-503 FRIERFKNGEVL
+503 FRIERFKDGEVL

-527 INKGECEVLTDALLE
+527 INKGECEVLMDALLE
-542 GAAAVIGDSSSKN
+542 AAAVVDDKSSSKN

-608 VTVTDMLEALDFD
+608 VTVTDMLEALEFD

-698 NGREAVDVCENLVEK
+698 NGREAVDVCKKLEKK

-750 VPIVAVSSGILSMS
+750 IPIVAVSSGIISMT
-764 QDVCKEAGMDKYVMK
+764 QDICKEAGMDKYVMK

-790 INALEIHEE
+790 MNALEIHEE
-799 KKRSSESRDE
+799 KKRSSESRD

>member
-1 MSADTDDD
+1 MSFFSSCFYCFAPKATETEEEKVLF
-9 DDDDDGSGDC
+9 DDDGDEIS
-19 ANKKGQKKMNGLF
+19 
-32 SCFSC
+32 
-37 FAGPEKEDD
+37 EKT
-46 ARNKSKRENNN
+46 NQV
-57 TLEEISTLED
+57 TLENVKN
-67 DEEENEK
+67 EENDEK
-74 MNTDKTETYEENAPM
+74 MNTDKTETYEDNS
-89 RDDENKNKI
+89 RKDETNKNKN
-98 KKRNDAEKNKKTNN
+98 KRNKDSERDKKKKTSGSA
-112 KNNNAEELDRMQ
+112 NNNEEENDR
-124 NSLSSNAGSSTSSSS
+124 NSLSSNTGSSTPSTSST
-139 SANNNK
+139 NYNGQMK
-145 NNNNNTKI
+145 T
-153 KAPPSGANRRL
+153 PPQVANRRL

-208 LNKTDNNLYALKI
+208 LNKMDNNLYALKI

-258 VSKELI
+258 VSNELI

-360 ESGYDPM
+360 ETGYDPM

-410 NADAIINATIV
+410 DADAIVNATTV
-421 PSPPPPKLTN
+421 PSPPPPKLSN
-431 SLKDMLRKMLVV
+431 LLKDMLRKMLVV

-448 MSVAG
+448 ISIAG

-458 WITED
+458 WVTEE

-503 FRIERFKNGEVL
+503 FRIERFKDGEVL

-527 INKGECEVLTDALLE
+527 INKGECEVLMDALLE
-542 GAAAVIGDSSSKN
+542 AAAVVDDSSSKN

-608 VTVTDMLEALDFD
+608 VTVTDMLEALEFD

-698 NGREAVDVCENLVEK
+698 NGREAVDVCKKLEKK

-750 VPIVAVSSGILSMS
+750 IPIVAVSSGIISMT
-764 QDVCKEAGMDKYVMK
+764 QDICKEAGMDKYVMK

-790 INALEIHEE
+790 MNALEIHEE
-799 KKRSSESRDE
+799 KKRSSESRD

>member
-1 MSADTDDD
+1 MSFFSSCFYCFAPKATETEEEKILF
-9 DDDDDGSGDC
+9 DDDGEIS
-19 ANKKGQKKMNGLF
+19 
-32 SCFSC
+32 
-37 FAGPEKEDD
+37 EKT
-46 ARNKSKRENNN
+46 NQV
-57 TLEEISTLED
+57 TLENVEN
-67 DEEENEK
+67 EENDEK
-74 MNTDKTETYEENAPM
+74 MNTDKTETYEDNS
-89 RDDENKNKI
+89 RKDETNKNKN
-98 KKRNDAEKNKKTNN
+98 KRNKDSERDKKKKTSGSA
-112 KNNNAEELDRMQ
+112 NNNEEENDR
-124 NSLSSNAGSSTSSSS
+124 NSLSSNTGSSTSSTSS
-139 SANNNK
+139 TNYNAQMK
-145 NNNNNTKI
+145 T
-153 KAPPSGANRRL
+153 PPKVANRRL

-208 LNKTDNNLYALKI
+208 LNKMDNNLYALKI

-258 VSKELI
+258 VSNELI

-360 ESGYDPM
+360 ETGYDPM

-410 NADAIINATIV
+410 DADAIVNATTV
-421 PSPPPPKLTN
+421 PSPPPPKLSN
-431 SLKDMLRKMLVV
+431 LLKDMLRKMLVV

-448 MSVAG
+448 ISIAG

-458 WITED
+458 WVTEE

-503 FRIERFKNGEVL
+503 FRIERFKDGEVL

-527 INKGECEVLTDALLE
+527 INKGECEVLMDALLE
-542 GAAAVIGDSSSKN
+542 AAAMVDDSSSKN

-608 VTVTDMLEALDFD
+608 VTVTDMLEALEFD

-698 NGREAVDVCENLVEK
+698 NGREAVDVCKKLEKK

-750 VPIVAVSSGILSMS
+750 IPIVAVSSGIISMT
-764 QDVCKEAGMDKYVMK
+764 QDICKEAGMDKYVMK

-799 KKRSSESRDE
+799 KKRSSESRE

>member
-1 MSADTDDD
+1 MSFF
-9 DDDDDGSGDC
+9 S
-19 ANKKGQKKMNGLF
+19 
-32 SCFSC
+32 SCFYC
-37 FAGPEKEDD
+37 FAPKATETEEEKVLFDD
-46 ARNKSKRENNN
+46 EGDEISEKTNQV
-57 TLEEISTLED
+57 TLENVEN
-67 DEEENEK
+67 EENDEK
-74 MNTDKTETYEENAPM
+74 MNTDKTETYEDNS
-89 RDDENKNKI
+89 RKDETNKNKNN
-98 KKRNDAEKNKKTNN
+98 KRNKDSERDKKKKTSGSA
-112 KNNNAEELDRMQ
+112 NNNEEENDR
-124 NSLSSNAGSSTSSSS
+124 NSLSSNTGSSTSSTSS
-139 SANNNK
+139 TIYNAQMK
-145 NNNNNTKI
+145 T
-153 KAPPSGANRRL
+153 PPQVANRRL

-208 LNKTDNNLYALKI
+208 LNKMDNNLYALKI

-258 VSKELI
+258 VSNELI

-360 ESGYDPM
+360 ETGYDPM

-410 NADAIINATIV
+410 DADAIVNATTV
-421 PSPPPPKLTN
+421 PSPPPPKLSN
-431 SLKDMLRKMLVV
+431 LLKDMLRKMLVV

-448 MSVAG
+448 ISIAG

-458 WITED
+458 WVTEE

-503 FRIERFKNGEVL
+503 FRIERFKDGEVL

-527 INKGECEVLTDALLE
+527 INKGECEVLMDALLE
-542 GAAAVIGDSSSKN
+542 AAAMVDDSSSKN

-608 VTVTDMLEALDFD
+608 VTVTDMLEALEFD

-698 NGREAVDVCENLVEK
+698 NGREAVDVCKKLEKK

-750 VPIVAVSSGILSMS
+750 IPIVAVSSGIISMT
-764 QDVCKEAGMDKYVMK
+764 QDICKEAGMDKYVMK

-799 KKRSSESRDE
+799 KKRSSESRE

>member
-1 MSADTDDD
+1 MSFFSSCFYCFAPKATETEEEKILF
-9 DDDDDGSGDC
+9 DDDGEIS
-19 ANKKGQKKMNGLF
+19 
-32 SCFSC
+32 
-37 FAGPEKEDD
+37 EKT
-46 ARNKSKRENNN
+46 NQV
-57 TLEEISTLED
+57 TLENVEN
-67 DEEENEK
+67 EENDEK
-74 MNTDKTETYEENAPM
+74 MNTDKTETYEDNS
-89 RDDENKNKI
+89 RKDETNKNKNN
-98 KKRNDAEKNKKTNN
+98 KRNKDSERDKKKKTSGSA
-112 KNNNAEELDRMQ
+112 NNNEEENDR
-124 NSLSSNAGSSTSSSS
+124 NSLSSNTGSSTSSTSS
-139 SANNNK
+139 TNYNAQMK
-145 NNNNNTKI
+145 T
-153 KAPPSGANRRL
+153 PPQVANRRL

-208 LNKTDNNLYALKI
+208 LNKMDNNLYALKI

-258 VSKELI
+258 VSNELI

-360 ESGYDPM
+360 ETGYDPM

-410 NADAIINATIV
+410 DADAIVNATTV
-421 PSPPPPKLTN
+421 PSPPPPKLSN
-431 SLKDMLRKMLVV
+431 LLKDMLRKMLVV

-448 MSVAG
+448 ISIAG

-458 WITED
+458 WVTEE

-503 FRIERFKNGEVL
+503 FRIERFKDGEVL

-527 INKGECEVLTDALLE
+527 INKGECEVLMDALLE
-542 GAAAVIGDSSSKN
+542 AAAVVDDSSSKN
-555 NDNEDV
+555 NDNKDV

-608 VTVTDMLEALDFD
+608 VTVTDMLEALEFD

-698 NGREAVDVCENLVEK
+698 NGREAVDVCKKLEKK

-750 VPIVAVSSGILSMS
+750 IPIVAVSSGIISMT
-764 QDVCKEAGMDKYVMK
+764 QDICKEAGMDKYVMK

-790 INALEIHEE
+790 MNALEIHEE
-799 KKRSSESRDE
+799 KKRSSESRDQ

>member
-1 MSADTDDD
+1 MSFFSSCFYCFAPKATETEEEKVLF
-9 DDDDDGSGDC
+9 DDDGDEIS
-19 ANKKGQKKMNGLF
+19 
-32 SCFSC
+32 
-37 FAGPEKEDD
+37 EKT
-46 ARNKSKRENNN
+46 NQV
-57 TLEEISTLED
+57 TLENVEN
-67 DEEENEK
+67 EENDEK
-74 MNTDKTETYEENAPM
+74 MNTDKTETYEDNS
-89 RDDENKNKI
+89 RKDETNKNKNN
-98 KKRNDAEKNKKTNN
+98 KRNKDSERDKKKKTSGSA
-112 KNNNAEELDRMQ
+112 NNNEEENDR
-124 NSLSSNAGSSTSSSS
+124 NSLSSNTGSSTSSTSS
-139 SANNNK
+139 TNYNAQMK
-145 NNNNNTKI
+145 T
-153 KAPPSGANRRL
+153 PPQVANRRL

-208 LNKTDNNLYALKI
+208 LNKMDNNLYALKI

-258 VSKELI
+258 VSNELI

-270 PGGPIFTRFNRV
+270 PGGSIFTRFNRV

-360 ESGYDPM
+360 ETGYDPM

-410 NADAIINATIV
+410 DADAIVNATTV
-421 PSPPPPKLTN
+421 PSPPPPKLSN
-431 SLKDMLRKMLVV
+431 LLKDMLRKMLVV

-448 MSVAG
+448 ISIAG

-458 WITED
+458 WVTEE

-503 FRIERFKNGEVL
+503 FRIERFKDGEVL

-521 GDRMYF
+521 GDRMYL
-527 INKGECEVLTDALLE
+527 INKGECEVLMDALLE
-542 GAAAVIGDSSSKN
+542 AAAVVDDSSSKN
-555 NDNEDV
+555 NDNKDV

-608 VTVTDMLEALDFD
+608 VTVTDMLEALEFD

-683 ALMRKIGKVELTIAS
+683 ALMRKICKVELTIAS
-698 NGREAVDVCENLVEK
+698 NGREAVDVCKKLEKK

-750 VPIVAVSSGILSMS
+750 IPIVAVSSGIISMT
-764 QDVCKEAGMDKYVMK
+764 QDICKEAGMDKYVMK

-790 INALEIHEE
+790 MNALEIHEE
-799 KKRSSESRDE
+799 KKRSSESRDQ

>member
-1 MSADTDDD
+1 MSFFSSCFYCFAPKATETEEEKVLF
-9 DDDDDGSGDC
+9 DDDGDEIS
-19 ANKKGQKKMNGLF
+19 
-32 SCFSC
+32 
-37 FAGPEKEDD
+37 EKT
-46 ARNKSKRENNN
+46 NQV
-57 TLEEISTLED
+57 TLENVEN
-67 DEEENEK
+67 EENDEK
-74 MNTDKTETYEENAPM
+74 MNTDKTETYEDNS
-89 RDDENKNKI
+89 RKDETNKNKNN
-98 KKRNDAEKNKKTNN
+98 KRNKDSERDKKKKTSGSA
-112 KNNNAEELDRMQ
+112 NNNEEENDR
-124 NSLSSNAGSSTSSSS
+124 NSLSSNTGSSTSSTSS
-139 SANNNK
+139 TNYNAQMK
-145 NNNNNTKI
+145 T
-153 KAPPSGANRRL
+153 PPQVANRRL

-208 LNKTDNNLYALKI
+208 LNKMDNNLYALKI

-258 VSKELI
+258 VSNELI

-360 ESGYDPM
+360 ETGYDPM

-410 NADAIINATIV
+410 DADAIVNATTV
-421 PSPPPPKLTN
+421 PSPPPPKLSN
-431 SLKDMLRKMLVV
+431 LLKDMLRKMLVV

-448 MSVAG
+448 ISIAG

-458 WITED
+458 WVTEE

-503 FRIERFKNGEVL
+503 FRIERFKDGEVL

-527 INKGECEVLTDALLE
+527 INKGECEVLMDALLE
-542 GAAAVIGDSSSKN
+542 AAAMVDDSSSKN

-608 VTVTDMLEALDFD
+608 VTVTDMLEALEFD

-698 NGREAVDVCENLVEK
+698 NGREAVDVCKKLEKK

-750 VPIVAVSSGILSMS
+750 IPIVAVSSGIISMT
-764 QDVCKEAGMDKYVMK
+764 QDICKEAGMDKYVMK

-790 INALEIHEE
+790 MNALEIHEE
-799 KKRSSESRDE
+799 KKRSSESRD

>member
-1 MSADTDDD
+1 MSFFSSCFYCFAPKATETEEEKVLF
-9 DDDDDGSGDC
+9 DDDGDEIS
-19 ANKKGQKKMNGLF
+19 
-32 SCFSC
+32 
-37 FAGPEKEDD
+37 EKT
-46 ARNKSKRENNN
+46 NQV
-57 TLEEISTLED
+57 TLENVEN
-67 DEEENEK
+67 EENDEK
-74 MNTDKTETYEENAPM
+74 MNTDKTETYEDNS
-89 RDDENKNKI
+89 RKDETNKNKNN
-98 KKRNDAEKNKKTNN
+98 KRNKDSERDKKKKTSGSA
-112 KNNNAEELDRMQ
+112 NNNEEENDR
-124 NSLSSNAGSSTSSSS
+124 NSLSSNTGSSTSSTSS
-139 SANNNK
+139 TNYNAQMK
-145 NNNNNTKI
+145 T
-153 KAPPSGANRRL
+153 PPQVANRRL

-208 LNKTDNNLYALKI
+208 LNKMDNNLYALKI

-258 VSKELI
+258 VSNELI

-360 ESGYDPM
+360 ETGYDPM

-410 NADAIINATIV
+410 DADAIVNATTV
-421 PSPPPPKLTN
+421 PSPPPPKLSN
-431 SLKDMLRKMLVV
+431 LLKDMLRKMLVV

-448 MSVAG
+448 ISIAG

-458 WITED
+458 WVTEE

-503 FRIERFKNGEVL
+503 FRIERFKDGEVL

-527 INKGECEVLTDALLE
+527 INKGECEVLMDALLE
-542 GAAAVIGDSSSKN
+542 AAAVVDDSSSKN
-555 NDNEDV
+555 NDNKDV

-608 VTVTDMLEALDFD
+608 VTVTDMLEALEFD

-698 NGREAVDVCENLVEK
+698 NGREAVDVCKKLEKK

-750 VPIVAVSSGILSMS
+750 IPIVAVSSGIISMT
-764 QDVCKEAGMDKYVMK
+764 QDICKEAGMDKYVMK

-790 INALEIHEE
+790 MNALEIHEE
-799 KKRSSESRDE
+799 KKRSSESRD

>member
-1 MSADTDDD
+1 MSFF
-9 DDDDDGSGDC
+9 S
-19 ANKKGQKKMNGLF
+19 
-32 SCFSC
+32 SCFYC
-37 FAGPEKEDD
+37 FAPKATETEEEKVLFDD
-46 ARNKSKRENNN
+46 EGDEISEKTNQV
-57 TLEEISTLED
+57 TLENVEN
-67 DEEENEK
+67 EENDEK
-74 MNTDKTETYEENAPM
+74 MNTDKTETYEDNS
-89 RDDENKNKI
+89 RKDETNKNKNN
-98 KKRNDAEKNKKTNN
+98 KRNKDSERDKKKKTSGSA
-112 KNNNAEELDRMQ
+112 NNNEEENDR
-124 NSLSSNAGSSTSSSS
+124 NSLSSNTGSSTSSTSS
-139 SANNNK
+139 TNYNAQMK
-145 NNNNNTKI
+145 T
-153 KAPPSGANRRL
+153 PPQVANRRL

-208 LNKTDNNLYALKI
+208 LNKMDNNLYALKI

-258 VSKELI
+258 VSNELI

-360 ESGYDPM
+360 ETGYDPM

-410 NADAIINATIV
+410 DADAIVNATTV
-421 PSPPPPKLTN
+421 PSPPPPKLSN
-431 SLKDMLRKMLVV
+431 LLKDMLRKMLVV

-448 MSVAG
+448 ISIAG

-458 WITED
+458 WVTEE

-503 FRIERFKNGEVL
+503 FRIERFKDGEVL

-527 INKGECEVLTDALLE
+527 INKGECEVLMDALLE
-542 GAAAVIGDSSSKN
+542 AAAVVDDSSSKN
-555 NDNEDV
+555 NDNKDV

-608 VTVTDMLEALDFD
+608 VTVTDMLEALEFD

-698 NGREAVDVCENLVEK
+698 NGREAVDVCKKLEKK

-750 VPIVAVSSGILSMS
+750 IPIVAVSSGIISMT
-764 QDVCKEAGMDKYVMK
+764 QDICKEAGMDKYVMK

-799 KKRSSESRDE
+799 KKRSSESRD

>member
-1 MSADTDDD
+1 MSFFSSCFYCFAPKATETEEEKVLF
-9 DDDDDGSGDC
+9 DDDGDEIS
-19 ANKKGQKKMNGLF
+19 
-32 SCFSC
+32 
-37 FAGPEKEDD
+37 EKT
-46 ARNKSKRENNN
+46 NQV
-57 TLEEISTLED
+57 TLENVEN
-67 DEEENEK
+67 EENDEK
-74 MNTDKTETYEENAPM
+74 MNTDKTETYEDNS
-89 RDDENKNKI
+89 RKDETNKNKNN
-98 KKRNDAEKNKKTNN
+98 KRNKDSERDKKKKTSGSA
-112 KNNNAEELDRMQ
+112 NNNEEENDR
-124 NSLSSNAGSSTSSSS
+124 NSLSSNTGSSTSSTSS
-139 SANNNK
+139 TNYNAQMK
-145 NNNNNTKI
+145 T
-153 KAPPSGANRRL
+153 PPQVANRRL

-208 LNKTDNNLYALKI
+208 LNKMDNNLYALKI

-258 VSKELI
+258 VSNELI

-360 ESGYDPM
+360 ETGYDPM

-410 NADAIINATIV
+410 DADAIVNATTV
-421 PSPPPPKLTN
+421 PSPPPPKLSN
-431 SLKDMLRKMLVV
+431 LLKDMLRKMLVV

-448 MSVAG
+448 ISIAG

-458 WITED
+458 WVTEE

-503 FRIERFKNGEVL
+503 FRIERFKDGEVL

-527 INKGECEVLTDALLE
+527 INKGECEVLMDALLE
-542 GAAAVIGDSSSKN
+542 AAAVVDDSSSKN
-555 NDNEDV
+555 NDNKDV

-608 VTVTDMLEALDFD
+608 VTVTDMLEALEFD

-698 NGREAVDVCENLVEK
+698 NGREAVDVCKKLEKK

-750 VPIVAVSSGILSMS
+750 IPIVAVSSGIISMT
-764 QDVCKEAGMDKYVMK
+764 QDICKEAGMDKYVMK

-790 INALEIHEE
+790 MNALEIHEE
-799 KKRSSESRDE
+799 KKRSSESRDQ

>member
-1 MSADTDDD
+1 MSFFSSCFYCFAPKATETEEEKVLF
-9 DDDDDGSGDC
+9 DDDGEIS
-19 ANKKGQKKMNGLF
+19 
-32 SCFSC
+32 
-37 FAGPEKEDD
+37 EKT
-46 ARNKSKRENNN
+46 NQV
-57 TLEEISTLED
+57 TLENVEN
-67 DEEENEK
+67 EENDEK
-74 MNTDKTETYEENAPM
+74 MNTDKTETYEDNS
-89 RDDENKNKI
+89 RKDETNKNKNN
-98 KKRNDAEKNKKTNN
+98 KRNKDSERDKKKKTSGSA
-112 KNNNAEELDRMQ
+112 NNNEEENDR
-124 NSLSSNAGSSTSSSS
+124 NSLSSNTGSSTSSTSS
-139 SANNNK
+139 TNYNAQMK
-145 NNNNNTKI
+145 T
-153 KAPPSGANRRL
+153 PPQVANRRL

-208 LNKTDNNLYALKI
+208 LNKMDNNLYALKI

-258 VSKELI
+258 VSNELI

-360 ESGYDPM
+360 ETGYDPM

-410 NADAIINATIV
+410 DADAIVNATTV
-421 PSPPPPKLTN
+421 PSPPPPKLSN
-431 SLKDMLRKMLVV
+431 LLKDMLRKMLVV

-448 MSVAG
+448 ISIAG

-458 WITED
+458 WVTEE

-503 FRIERFKNGEVL
+503 FRIERFKDGEVL

-527 INKGECEVLTDALLE
+527 INKGECEVLMDALLE
-542 GAAAVIGDSSSKN
+542 AAAVVDDSSSKN
-555 NDNEDV
+555 NDNKDV

-608 VTVTDMLEALDFD
+608 VTVTDMLEALEFD

-698 NGREAVDVCENLVEK
+698 NGREAVDVCKKLEKK

-750 VPIVAVSSGILSMS
+750 IPIVAVSSGIISMT
-764 QDVCKEAGMDKYVMK
+764 QDICKEAGMDKYVMK

-799 KKRSSESRDE
+799 KKRSSESRE

>member
-1 MSADTDDD
+1 VENDVFNNTTTKNERNYTKKIPPPLLRTLNALTVHRMREMSTEVDK
-9 DDDDDGSGDC
+9 DDGEDE
-19 ANKKGQKKMNGLF
+19 KGGRRRERGLF

-37 FAGPEKEDD
+37 FTSTTKEEDFGQTTITTTTTTNEGGGGGGEINEETYAANLDD
-46 ARNKSKRENNN
+46 GQ
-57 TLEEISTLED
+57 
-67 DEEENEK
+67 ENEK
-74 MNTDKTETYEENAPM
+74 MNTDKTEENV
-89 RDDENKNKI
+89 
-98 KKRNDAEKNKKTNN
+98 
-112 KNNNAEELDRMQ
+112 RMQ
-124 NSLSSNAGSSTSSSS
+124 NSLSSTSSASS
-139 SANNNK
+139 NVK
-145 NNNNNTKI
+145 TK
-153 KAPPSGANRRL
+153 PSPVTNRRV
-164 GSLKLTP
+164 GSLVLTP

-226 RVAEA
+226 RVSEA

-249 KLHEVIDDT
+249 KLHEVIDD
-258 VSKELI
+258 SMSNELI

-282 PLSEKVLHGYAR
+282 PLSEKVLHGYTR

-329 FGVSVDSELTG
+329 FGVSVDSELTRA
-340 VTRSTRLAGTPA
+340 TRSTRLAGTPA

-360 ESGYDPM
+360 ETGFDPM

-421 PSPPPPKLTN
+421 PSPPPPKLSD
-431 SLKDMLRKMLVV
+431 SLKDMLRKMLVI
-443 DPKER
+443 DPKKR
-448 MSVAG
+448 ISIAG

-458 WITED
+458 WMTED
-463 GKKPLGRPRTKSPSM
+463 GRRPLGRPRTKSPSM

-527 INKGECEVLTDALLE
+527 INKGECEVLMDALLE
-542 GAAAVIGDSSSKN
+542 VDAAVDNSSSKN
-555 NDNEDV
+555 NNSEDV
-561 LCIRYAGE
+561 LCIRYGGE

-582 RKDKK
+582 RKDRK

-608 VTVTDMLEALDFD
+608 VTVTDMLEALEFD

-632 EYRNRQTEEVIQQI
+632 GYRKRQTEEVIQQI
-646 AESKL
+646 VESKL
-651 DDAKHSK
+651 DDAKLSK

-683 ALMRKIGKVELTIAS
+683 ALISKIGKVDLTIAS
-698 NGREAVDVCENLVEK
+698 NGREAVDLCTNLEKK

-726 PVMDGLEATREIR
+726 PVMNGLEATREIR
-739 KLENADGYFAN
+739 KLNNADGYFAN
-750 VPIVAVSSGILSMS
+750 IPIVAISSGISSMGE
-764 QDVCKEAGMDKYVMK
+764 DNCKEAGMDKYVMK

-799 KKRSSESRDE
+799 KKQSSGGRE

>member
-1 MSADTDDD
+1 MSFF
-9 DDDDDGSGDC
+9 S
-19 ANKKGQKKMNGLF
+19 
-32 SCFSC
+32 SCFYC
-37 FAGPEKEDD
+37 FAPKATETEEEKVLFDD
-46 ARNKSKRENNN
+46 EGDEISEKTNQV
-57 TLEEISTLED
+57 TLENVEN
-67 DEEENEK
+67 EENDEK
-74 MNTDKTETYEENAPM
+74 MNTDKTETYEDSS
-89 RDDENKNKI
+89 RKDETNKNKNN
-98 KKRNDAEKNKKTNN
+98 KRNKDSERDKKKKTSGSA
-112 KNNNAEELDRMQ
+112 NNNEEENDR
-124 NSLSSNAGSSTSSSS
+124 NSLSSNTGSSTSSTSS
-139 SANNNK
+139 TIYNAQMK
-145 NNNNNTKI
+145 T
-153 KAPPSGANRRL
+153 PPQVANRRL

-208 LNKTDNNLYALKI
+208 LNKMDNNLYALKI

-258 VSKELI
+258 VSNELI

-360 ESGYDPM
+360 ETGYDPM

-410 NADAIINATIV
+410 DADAIVNATTV
-421 PSPPPPKLTN
+421 PSPPPPKLSN
-431 SLKDMLRKMLVV
+431 LLKDMLRKMLVV

-448 MSVAG
+448 ISIAG

-458 WITED
+458 WVTEE

-503 FRIERFKNGEVL
+503 FRIERFKDGEVL

-527 INKGECEVLTDALLE
+527 INKGECEVLMDALLE
-542 GAAAVIGDSSSKN
+542 AAAVVDDSSSKN
-555 NDNEDV
+555 NDNKDV

-608 VTVTDMLEALDFD
+608 VTVTDMLEALEFD

-698 NGREAVDVCENLVEK
+698 NGREAVDVCKKLEKK

-750 VPIVAVSSGILSMS
+750 IPIVAVSSGIISMT
-764 QDVCKEAGMDKYVMK
+764 QDICKEAGMDKYVMK

-790 INALEIHEE
+790 MNALEIHEE
-799 KKRSSESRDE
+799 KKRSSESRD

>member
-1 MSADTDDD
+1 MSFFSSCFYCFAPKATETEEEKVLF
-9 DDDDDGSGDC
+9 DDDGDEIS
-19 ANKKGQKKMNGLF
+19 
-32 SCFSC
+32 
-37 FAGPEKEDD
+37 EKT
-46 ARNKSKRENNN
+46 NQV
-57 TLEEISTLED
+57 TLENVEN
-67 DEEENEK
+67 EENDEK
-74 MNTDKTETYEENAPM
+74 MNTDKTETYEDNS
-89 RDDENKNKI
+89 RKDETNKNKNN
-98 KKRNDAEKNKKTNN
+98 KRNKDSERDKKKKTSGSA
-112 KNNNAEELDRMQ
+112 NNNEEENDR
-124 NSLSSNAGSSTSSSS
+124 NSLSSNTGSSTSSTSS
-139 SANNNK
+139 TNYNAQMK
-145 NNNNNTKI
+145 T
-153 KAPPSGANRRL
+153 PPQVANRRL

-208 LNKTDNNLYALKI
+208 LNKMDNNLYALKI

-258 VSKELI
+258 VSNELI

-360 ESGYDPM
+360 ETGYDPM

-390 KTVFQIV
+390 KTVVQIV

-410 NADAIINATIV
+410 DADAIVNATTV
-421 PSPPPPKLTN
+421 PSPPPPKLSN
-431 SLKDMLRKMLVV
+431 LLKDMLRKMLVV

-448 MSVAG
+448 ISIAG

-458 WITED
+458 WVTEE

-503 FRIERFKNGEVL
+503 FRIERFKDGEVL

-527 INKGECEVLTDALLE
+527 INKGECEVLMDALLE
-542 GAAAVIGDSSSKN
+542 AAAVVDDSSSKN

-608 VTVTDMLEALDFD
+608 VTVTDMLEALEFD

-651 DDAKHSK
+651 DDAQHSK

-698 NGREAVDVCENLVEK
+698 NGREAVDVCKKLEKK

-750 VPIVAVSSGILSMS
+750 IPIVAVSSGIISMT
-764 QDVCKEAGMDKYVMK
+764 QDICKEAGMDKYVMK

-790 INALEIHEE
+790 MNALEIHEE
-799 KKRSSESRDE
+799 KKRSSESRD

>member
-1 MSADTDDD
+1 MSFFSSCFYCFAPKATETEEEKILF
-9 DDDDDGSGDC
+9 DDDGEIS
-19 ANKKGQKKMNGLF
+19 
-32 SCFSC
+32 
-37 FAGPEKEDD
+37 EKT
-46 ARNKSKRENNN
+46 NQV
-57 TLEEISTLED
+57 TLENVEN
-67 DEEENEK
+67 EENDEK
-74 MNTDKTETYEENAPM
+74 MNTDKTETYEDNS
-89 RDDENKNKI
+89 RKDEKNKNKN
-98 KKRNDAEKNKKTNN
+98 KRNKDSERDKKKKTSGSANN
-112 KNNNAEELDRMQ
+112 IEEENDR
-124 NSLSSNAGSSTSSSS
+124 NSLSSNTGSSTSSNSS
-139 SANNNK
+139 TNYNAQMK
-145 NNNNNTKI
+145 T
-153 KAPPSGANRRL
+153 PPKVANRRL

-190 YIMIK
+190 YIIIK

-208 LNKTDNNLYALKI
+208 LNKLDNNLYALKI

-258 VSKELI
+258 VSNELI

-360 ESGYDPM
+360 ETGYDPM

-410 NADAIINATIV
+410 DADAIVNATTV
-421 PSPPPPKLTN
+421 PSPPPPKLSN
-431 SLKDMLRKMLVV
+431 LLKDMLRKMLVV

-448 MSVAG
+448 ISIAG

-458 WITED
+458 WVTEE

-503 FRIERFKNGEVL
+503 FRIERFKDGEVL

-527 INKGECEVLTDALLE
+527 INKGECEVLMDALLE
-542 GAAAVIGDSSSKN
+542 AAAMVDDSSSKN

-608 VTVTDMLEALDFD
+608 VTVTDMLEALEFD

-698 NGREAVDVCENLVEK
+698 NGREAVDVCKKLEKK

-750 VPIVAVSSGILSMS
+750 IPIVAVSSGIISMT
-764 QDVCKEAGMDKYVMK
+764 QDICKEAGMDKYVMK

-790 INALEIHEE
+790 MNALEIHEE
-799 KKRSSESRDE
+799 KKRSSESRD